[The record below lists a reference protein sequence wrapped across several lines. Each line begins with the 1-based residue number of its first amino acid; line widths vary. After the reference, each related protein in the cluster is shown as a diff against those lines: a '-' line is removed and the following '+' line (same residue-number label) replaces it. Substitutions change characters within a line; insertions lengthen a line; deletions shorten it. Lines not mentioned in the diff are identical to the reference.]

1 MRKYILII
9 VLIFMKISM
18 SYAQVSV
25 GKDSVK
31 RNYFDSLN
39 ELYASGKIS
48 DTAYLHKID
57 SLSDHLV
64 NQGILYSV
72 SDMLQNLKLYNE
84 IVWSKEAYRPFR
96 KNYYLILLNN
106 AHIANLRGASIY
118 YAEKVRDESEKDGS
132 QRTFIEASVKSQI
145 YALQKRYED
154 IIALYEKN
162 EKKLDTLLIQLKENQ
177 DDSYVKTLDVLGLL
191 VRTFNVYAAQKDTV
205 HLEDVYNLSK
215 EFIKHLKLSSS
226 VRESD
231 KALADYFLF
240 VLDYGK
246 NNFYEE
252 YEQTLEV
259 LNRLN
264 QLKSRYPAQTLEY
277 IDYTVLEEKST
288 LFLKLKSIDS
298 ASFYIEKY
306 LDLPLLFENKHIFSY
321 DFKASLEA
329 LRGNHEKAYELQKKA
344 LDESFRIHQVL
355 SKEMDEL
362 LYAQTEAEYHKQ
374 ALERSEK
381 EKQKRTTWIIT
392 IILVGIMGIAGI
404 YIFMQLKNRRS
415 KKIIQNLNET
425 ANIQIAVMEEYGNQ
439 VRKEEQ
445 KKLSQNLHDD
455 LAGTL
460 ATLVHRTELT
470 LLKTTDEQQRKELV
484 RIKELITKIFN
495 DVRNNSHNLYEIA
508 HLPGEQMFVEHIQN
522 LAEIAFPGSHY
533 KLNIDIEEYALET
546 ATLEFRSEL
555 MRVIQEAFTNIVKH
569 AKATQVDLLIYKEKK
584 ELIVIVKDNGIGI
597 KGKSD
602 KETLG
607 MKSIEERLKK
617 IGGTFII
624 KGNKTGVEL
633 IISIPVVSS

>member
-25 GKDSVK
+25 GDSVK

-106 AHIANLRGASIY
+106 AHISNLRGASIY
-118 YAEKVRDESEKDGS
+118 YAEKVRAESEKDGS

-145 YALQKRYED
+145 YALQERNED
-154 IIALYEKN
+154 VIALYKKN
-162 EKKLDTLLIQLKENQ
+162 EKQLDTLLTHLKKNPDNFYLEA
-177 DDSYVKTLDVLGLL
+177 LDVLGFLK
-191 VRTFNVYAAQKDTV
+191 RTLDAYAAQKDTV
-205 HLEDVYNLSK
+205 HLESVYNLSK
-215 EFIKHLKLSSS
+215 EFIEEIRSCTS

-231 KALADYFLF
+231 KAMAAFF
-240 VLDYGK
+240 SFALDIDR

-252 YEQTLEV
+252 YDQTLEI
-259 LNRLN
+259 LNRLD
-264 QLKSRYPAQTLEY
+264 QLKNQYPAQTLEY
-277 IDYTVLEEKST
+277 IDYSILEGKST
-288 LFLKLKSIDS
+288 LFLKLKNIDS

-306 LDLPLLFENKHIFSY
+306 LDFPISFEDKQIFVY

-329 LRGNHEKAYELQKKA
+329 LKGNHEKAYELQKKA
-344 LDESFRIHQVL
+344 LDESFRIQQAL

-362 LYAQTEAEYHKQ
+362 LYAQTQAEHHKL

-381 EKQKRTTWIIT
+381 QKKNRTIWIIT
-392 IILVGIMGIAGI
+392 LLLTGTVSVVTI
-404 YIFMQLKNRRS
+404 YVLMQAKNRKA

-445 KKLSQNLHDD
+445 KKISQNLHDD

-460 ATLVHRTELT
+460 ATLVHRTELAV
-470 LLKTTDEQQRKELV
+470 LKTTDKQQATELV
-484 RIKELITKIFN
+484 RIKELIAKIFN

-533 KLNIDIEEYALET
+533 KLNIDIEEYALES